1 VSAVF
6 ASLTAL
12 PRWSALVSFASVA
25 AVIIAV
31 PGPSVLFVIGR
42 AVSVGRRAAVVTVW
56 GNAVGVYLQVLAV
69 AAGIGAIVE
78 RSATVFTLV
87 KTVGALYLMWLGVSA
102 IRHRRG
108 AEPQNEPV
116 DDAACSDSAQADAGL
131 ADAGMA
137 GAGVRAATPRRW
149 FRDGVVVGAA
159 NPKSI
164 VFFTA
169 ILPQFVDRHGPVP
182 VQMAVLGGVF
192 VAIALVLDTLWAL
205 AAGSARHWF
214 ASEPRRLERLTAT
227 GGVVMI
233 GLGARLALS
242 GRN

>member
-1 VSAVF
+1 MGAVV
-6 ASLTAL
+6 ASVVAL

-56 GNAVGVYLQVLAV
+56 GNAVGVFLQVLAV

-108 AEPQNEPV
+108 AESV
-116 DDAACSDSAQADAGL
+116 DDAVRSDAAQADAGSG
-131 ADAGMA
+131 DAGVA
-137 GAGVRAATPRRW
+137 RARVRAATPRRW

>member
-1 VSAVF
+1 
-6 ASLTAL
+6 
-12 PRWSALVSFASVA
+12 
-25 AVIIAV
+25 
-31 PGPSVLFVIGR
+31 
-42 AVSVGRRAAVVTVW
+42 
-56 GNAVGVYLQVLAV
+56 
-69 AAGIGAIVE
+69 
-78 RSATVFTLV
+78 
-87 KTVGALYLMWLGVSA
+87 
-102 IRHRRG
+102 
-108 AEPQNEPV
+108 
-116 DDAACSDSAQADAGL
+116 
-131 ADAGMA
+131 MA
-137 GAGVRAATPRRW
+137 GAGVLAATPRRW

-169 ILPQFVDRHGPVP
+169 ILPQFVDRHGAVP

>member
-1 VSAVF
+1 MGAVV
-6 ASLTAL
+6 ASVVAL

-56 GNAVGVYLQVLAV
+56 GNAVGVFLQVLAV

-108 AEPQNEPV
+108 AESV
-116 DDAACSDSAQADAGL
+116 DDAVRSDAAQADAGSG
-131 ADAGMA
+131 DAGVA
-137 GAGVRAATPRRW
+137 RARVRAATPRRW

-169 ILPQFVDRHGPVP
+169 ILPQFVDRHGAVP
-182 VQMAVLGGVF
+182 LQMAVLGGVF

>member
-1 VSAVF
+1 MSAVF

-108 AEPQNEPV
+108 AESV
-116 DDAACSDSAQADAGL
+116 DDAVRSDAAQADAGSG
-131 ADAGMA
+131 DAGVA
-137 GAGVRAATPRRW
+137 RARVRAATPRRW

-169 ILPQFVDRHGPVP
+169 ILPQFVDRHGAVP
-182 VQMAVLGGVF
+182 LQMAVLGGVF

>member
-1 VSAVF
+1 MSAVF

-56 GNAVGVYLQVLAV
+56 GNAVGVFLQVLAV

-182 VQMAVLGGVF
+182 VQMAVLGGTDRHGTTWPSHTSV
-192 VAIALVLDTLWAL
+192 VYQTKPSVERPQIAAHTSRRRNVSAYPTAQ
-205 AAGSARHWF
+205 AGTSI
-214 ASEPRRLERLTAT
+214 SP
-227 GGVVMI
+227 
-233 GLGARLALS
+233 
-242 GRN
+242 